1 MITADAAR
9 KDQGRE
15 RDAFRKPRMTENWYA
30 ARLREIARHVGQIIR
45 GFPPGDPDAIG
56 PINVALTRYAEALDP
71 WARATAARMLMDV
84 ARRDRKAWDKLAR
97 LVGKTLANEIATTP
111 IGHQMRGLMA
121 EQVGLIKS
129 LPIEA
134 AQRVHKLTIEGIAD
148 STRAREVAEMIL
160 ASSHVAQSRAMLI
173 ARTEVARTASTLT
186 QARAQYVGSSSY
198 VWRTSK
204 DGSVRASH
212 KKMEGQAV
220 RWDSKPI
227 LDGMTGHAGEFPNCR
242 CWCEVILPDRFY

>member
-9 KDQGRE
+9 KDQDRE
-15 RDAFRKPRMTENWYA
+15 RDAFRKPRMTENRYV

-71 WARATAARMLMDV
+71 WVRATAARMLMGCP

-134 AQRVHKLTIEGIAD
+134 AQRVHKLNYRGDRRQHPGPRSGGNDPGQFARRTIPRDAD
-148 STRAREVAEMIL
+148 RPDRSGPHGLDADPGACANT
-160 ASSHVAQSRAMLI
+160 
-173 ARTEVARTASTLT
+173 
-186 QARAQYVGSSSY
+186 VGLSSY

-212 KKMEGQAV
+212 KKMECPAV
-220 RWDSKPI
+220 WWDSKPI
-227 LDGMTGHAGEFPNCR
+227 LDGITGI
-242 CWCEVILPDRFY
+242 CWGVSQLSMSVRSNSS

>member
-134 AQRVHKLTIEGIAD
+134 AQRVHKLTIEGIARQHPGPRSGGND
-148 STRAREVAEMIL
+148 PGQFAR
-160 ASSHVAQSRAMLI
+160 
-173 ARTEVARTASTLT
+173 RTIPRDADRPDRSGPHGLDADPG
-186 QARAQYVGSSSY
+186 ARAICWFIFVCMAHEQGWQCPRV
-198 VWRTSK
+198 TQK
-204 DGSVRASH
+204 DGMPSRSV
-212 KKMEGQAV
+212 G
-220 RWDSKPI
+220 
-227 LDGMTGHAGEFPNCR
+227 
-242 CWCEVILPDRFY
+242 